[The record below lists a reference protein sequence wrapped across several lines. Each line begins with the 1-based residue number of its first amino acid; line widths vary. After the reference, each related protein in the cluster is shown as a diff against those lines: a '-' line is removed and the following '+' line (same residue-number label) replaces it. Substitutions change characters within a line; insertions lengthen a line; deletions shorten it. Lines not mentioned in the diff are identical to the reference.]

1 MLQSQ
6 TPTQTTHFIPAA
18 VQSSA
23 PVRTIELE
31 RIIINDDMI
40 LVQST
45 STCWV
50 NTKSLKVDI
59 ESLPKLYTEVVKL
72 AKGAGAK
79 ISYRYK
85 TKKAIQDVMDAGAV
99 EQLQTY
105 NRLFGMLKAA
115 WQQKVIV
122 GISSPACDD
131 DYYNELSEVK
141 NSMEALTYHSTA
153 LGKALSLCH
162 ELQEKKQRLA
172 GYIANHGSA
181 NGTTIFL

>member
-6 TPTQTTHFIPAA
+6 TPTQTTPFIPAA

-23 PVRTIELE
+23 PALTIELE
-31 RIIINDDMI
+31 RVIINDDMI
-40 LVQST
+40 LVQSA

-50 NTKSLKVDI
+50 NATSLKVDI
-59 ESLPKLYTEVVKL
+59 ESLPKLYAEVVKL

-85 TKKAIQDVMDAGAV
+85 TKQAIQDVMDAGAV
-99 EQLQTY
+99 EQLFY

-172 GYIANHGSA
+172 GYIANYGNA
-181 NGTTIFL
+181 NGTTIFF